1 VLQQLDLDMFGLVDI
16 STSGGGAGV
25 GVSGSVSLLDYDSS
39 QA

>member
-1 VLQQLDLDMFGLVDI
+1 MLQQLDLDMFRLADI

-25 GVSGSVSLLDYDSS
+25 GVSGGVSLLDCDSL